1 MRTRTLAAALA
12 VATAA
17 AGLSLTLAP
26 TASAAASV
34 PDDFNGDGVADLVVA
49 TPHAPVDG
57 RVNAGSVTVL
67 YGSPDGVSPGR
78 STTLTQ
84 NSAGVPGDA
93 GSHSLFGATHAS
105 GDLDADGYADLV
117 IGAPG
122 EAVRYSSSYGT
133 LTVLWGGPDGLTGD
147 GISMASP
154 YATSEWSSEK
164 DYGKKVV
171 VADLDGDGVPQI
183 ATLSRTNLWA
193 YDDLAGRTAPTDVA
207 RFHNYNAY
215 IQPRTLT
222 AADFTGAGSAQL
234 VVTGGENC
242 EGTTGGCQHTAVYT
256 WSDTGLHEAWLPD
269 PGGDV
274 SGTNEAPTVSTAAG
288 DVDGDGYADLV
299 TGHVPASATTT
310 GEYSDAAGFV
320 HVRYGSADGLGAHR
334 TATLDAPGGGRAGDN
349 VGASVAVGDVTGDG
363 YDDVVAGAPGATVR
377 GVAGTG
383 AAVLLRGSATGL
395 TEADAQAVHQSTD
408 GVPGTAE
415 ADDWFGSAVDL
426 TDLDG
431 DGVADVTIAA
441 KGEDVLAGSVRDGAD
456 WVLRGSAAGLTTTGA
471 TSFSAQDVGLT
482 APDAE
487 FGSVLGD

>member
-1 MRTRTLAAALA
+1 MPGAAGFPPLRAQPPPHRDRHACGPPRLTSVLETGAILRTRTLAAALA

-26 TASAAASV
+26 TASAATSV

-49 TPHAPVDG
+49 TPHAPADG
-57 RVNAGSVTVL
+57 HVSAGSVTVL
-67 YGSPDGVSPGR
+67 YGSADGVSPGR
-78 STTLTQ
+78 SATLTQ
-84 NSAGVPGDA
+84 NSPGVPGDVR
-93 GSHSLFGATHAS
+93 SHHLFGAAHAS

-122 EAVRYSSSYGT
+122 DSVPYSSSYGT

-147 GISMASP
+147 GISIASP

-222 AADFTGAGSAQL
+222 AADFTGAGRAQL

-242 EGTTGGCQHTAVYT
+242 EGTTGGCQHTAVHT
-256 WSDTGLHEAWLPD
+256 WSDSGLQEVWLPD

-274 SGTNEAPTVSTAAG
+274 SGTNEAPTVS
-288 DVDGDGYADLV
+288 
-299 TGHVPASATTT
+299 
-310 GEYSDAAGFV
+310 
-320 HVRYGSADGLGAHR
+320 
-334 TATLDAPGGGRAGDN
+334 
-349 VGASVAVGDVTGDG
+349 
-363 YDDVVAGAPGATVR
+363 
-377 GVAGTG
+377 
-383 AAVLLRGSATGL
+383 
-395 TEADAQAVHQSTD
+395 
-408 GVPGTAE
+408 
-415 ADDWFGSAVDL
+415 
-426 TDLDG
+426 
-431 DGVADVTIAA
+431 
-441 KGEDVLAGSVRDGAD
+441 
-456 WVLRGSAAGLTTTGA
+456 
-471 TSFSAQDVGLT
+471 
-482 APDAE
+482 
-487 FGSVLGD
+487 